1 MQGLTLIDQVNA
13 LLRQLLWLVMQASSL
28 PSSRSK
34 KGKMLAKQP
43 SKEPKTFFKTHKYPL
58 AGPLPVQNHP
68 PAA

>member
-43 SKEPKTFFKTHKYPL
+43 FKGKKYETL
-58 AGPLPVQNHP
+58 FRMAGPLPVQNHP